1 MEYIVFSSGIKYNM
15 KKRAAR
21 TDALSREQDSSA
33 GRQQERKAME
43 KRIGIIGF
51 GEMGKRHA
59 LEFREATCGMISVA
73 GVVEPDDLKYQQG
86 CEWNQFQVPRFKT
99 IAELLEQAKPDGILI
114 ASPNFMHYE
123 NLREL
128 KDFSNP
134 VLLEK
139 PLDTTL
145 DNIVRIVR
153 FAREHK
159 GVILVDHV
167 MRYAP
172 IMQEAKRMIEEGKI
186 GKVCSFEFSQR
197 MDAGAMYHT
206 FRRSIAKGGGHMIEK
221 ATHDLDVALFLT
233 GAMPESVVMISRRQL
248 YGGTR
253 PDDLCCSNCPD
264 ILKCGSANLSH
275 RNAADNFKDIDV
287 TNDLCVFA
295 KEVDVPDNESC
306 LIQCSGGIFGSYSHN
321 YFSRQSGRSRT
332 YEIIGTEGALF
343 IEMAAAPDFQ
353 GVIHYYPRNLEGKTD
368 IRKYHYFGKIHY
380 NGGPYLARHFHSLMT
395 GAETR
400 PYTTVEQA
408 FLAEALG
415 LAAMESAKAGRFV
428 PLAEIVPDDLKDI
441 LNGGNKR

>member
-1 MEYIVFSSGIKYNM
+1 MS
-15 KKRAAR
+15 
-21 TDALSREQDSSA
+21 
-33 GRQQERKAME
+33 

-59 LEFREATCGMISVA
+59 LEFREATCGMIAVA
-73 GVVEPDDLKYQQG
+73 GVVEPDDLKYRQG
-86 CEWNQFQVPRFKT
+86 CEWNHLEEIPRYRS
-99 IAELLEQAKPDGILI
+99 IGELLEREKPDGVLI
-114 ASPNFMHYE
+114 TSPNYMHYAH
-123 NLREL
+123 LREL
-128 KDFSNP
+128 ADFHNP
-134 VLLEK
+134 ILLEK

-145 DNIVRIVR
+145 ENIVRIVR
-153 FAREHK
+153 FARAHR
-159 GVILVDHV
+159 GIILVDHV

-172 IMQEAKRMIEEGKI
+172 IIQEAKRMIESGLI

-253 PDDLCCSNCPD
+253 PDDLCCSGCPD
-264 ILKCGSANLSH
+264 ILKCSSANLSH
-275 RNAADNFKDIDV
+275 RNAVDNFKDIDV
-287 TNDLCVFA
+287 ANDLCVFA
-295 KEVDVPDNESC
+295 KEADVPDNESC
-306 LIQCSGGIFGSYSHN
+306 LIQCRGGIFGSYSHN
-321 YFSRQSGRSRT
+321 YFSRQTGRSRS
-332 YEIIGTEGALF
+332 YEIIGTKGALF

-368 IRKYHYFGKIHY
+368 IRKYNYFGKIHY
-380 NGGPYLARHFHSLMT
+380 NGGPYLARHFYALMS
-395 GAETR
+395 GAETQ
-400 PYTTVEQA
+400 PYTTVDQA

-428 PLAEIVPDDLKDI
+428 SLAEIVPDDLKDV
-441 LNGGNKR
+441 LNGEKAQ